1 MEYITGELIQ
11 IGDKVLIEDG
21 TTEGTI
27 LAIVE
32 NSTQMQEWGVNE
44 TGVLIKALPFG
55 LVFWSL
61 PDSDDP
67 IIFKQR
73 A

>member
-1 MEYITGELIQ
+1 MEYLNGEQIQ
-11 IGDKVLIEDG
+11 IGDTVLIEDG
-21 TTEGTI
+21 RTEGTI
-27 LAIVE
+27 HAIVE
-32 NSTQMQEWGVNE
+32 TSTQMQECGVNE

-61 PDSDDP
+61 PDSNDP

>member
-55 LVFWSL
+55 LVFWPL

>member
-1 MEYITGELIQ
+1 MEYLTGELIQ

-55 LVFWSL
+55 LVFWLL